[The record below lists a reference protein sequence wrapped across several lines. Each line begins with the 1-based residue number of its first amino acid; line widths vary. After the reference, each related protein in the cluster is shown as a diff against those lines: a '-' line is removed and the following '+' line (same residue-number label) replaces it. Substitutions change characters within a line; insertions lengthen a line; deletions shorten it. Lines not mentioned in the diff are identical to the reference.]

1 MLLAEAV
8 LLTQADGRVEF
19 LPSVVVL
26 LVAQSHDLVERV
38 HALVGVCTASRCR
51 TSIVAGRVRRARGL
65 HLAYF
70 SNKLLELLHAE
81 YLLIND
87 LLGVLVYPIVGVQL
101 FLELDYCLVPL
112 VQPRSKCDHY
122 VSLLQKELFVPV
134 DLGLLF
140 LDLGALSLH
149 LLQLQLVLLPD
160 QLLLLFQQGAE
171 LWRLLDFL
179 TTNQHL

>member
-1 MLLAEAV
+1 
-8 LLTQADGRVEF
+8 
-19 LPSVVVL
+19 
-26 LVAQSHDLVERV
+26 
-38 HALVGVCTASRCR
+38 
-51 TSIVAGRVRRARGL
+51 
-65 HLAYF
+65 
-70 SNKLLELLHAE
+70 
-81 YLLIND
+81 
-87 LLGVLVYPIVGVQL
+87 
-101 FLELDYCLVPL
+101 
-112 VQPRSKCDHY
+112 
-122 VSLLQKELFVPV
+122 LFVPV